1 METNETRKEKYSKK
15 KKKPNKE
22 QKIKKI
28 KTYNNEQK
36 PYLKKNEVCLLS
48 PNFKLAKKYKSEIE
62 TLYFYYT
69 KE

>member
-1 METNETRKEKYSKK
+1 MKQGKGNTVNKKKLKKKITK

-22 QKIKKI
+22 QKIRNN

-48 PNFKLAKKYKSEIE
+48 PNFKLASK
-62 TLYFYYT
+62 
-69 KE
+69 